1 MNPIAHRIESIIT
14 AQAAD
19 FVAKIEYEEQTNP
32 FETKSL
38 EIILRPTLYKAI
50 GAVET
55 HQLLGANDL
64 ADGIAF
70 GAWEEIETDL
80 FPLDTTG
87 DWGDDEIDEQ
97 IAAFTTALNSG
108 ALMTAIQDKVKDSV
122 AKYERL
128 SAIQ

>member
-1 MNPIAHRIESIIT
+1 MNTIAHRIESIIT

-32 FETKSL
+32 FETQSL
-38 EIILRPTLYKAI
+38 EIILRPTLYKAT
-50 GAVET
+50 GAAET
-55 HQLLGANDL
+55 HRLLQYNPL

-70 GAWEEIETDL
+70 GAWEEIENTL
-80 FPLDTTG
+80 FPLDTSG

-97 IAAFTTALNSG
+97 INAFTAALNSG
-108 ALMTAIQDKVKDSV
+108 ALMATIQDKVKESV

-128 SAIQ
+128 SAVQ